1 MHTAADS
8 SPAGVQ
14 VGCAWSGT
22 SVVSYS
28 LGGVLSIFNADD
40 LQAAPKT
47 QRGHNKP
54 VACLLWHSGS
64 NRLISGSYDSPD
76 GTTLVGAM
84 RAWDLSTG
92 LADAFSGDG
101 HNSRVTALGVL
112 KSGGVVS
119 LGLDQTVCFSTAG
132 SRTFDAKVSFEHCAL
147 DLGVGSEK
155 VRLVVVLL
163 WWWWRRLPWRLQ
175 L

>member
-1 MHTAADS
+1 MA
-8 SPAGVQ
+8 
-14 VGCAWSGT
+14 
-22 SVVSYS
+22 YS
-28 LGGVLSIFNADD
+28 LGGVLSIFDGDN
-40 LQAAPKT
+40 LQAAPKV

-76 GTTLVGAM
+76 DGKTLVGAM
-84 RAWDLSTG
+84 RAWDLSNG
-92 LADAFSGDG
+92 LADTFTGDG

-112 KSGGVVS
+112 KSGAVVS

-155 VRLVVVLL
+155 VRLVVVVAVLL
-163 WWWWRRLPWRLQ
+163 LLAAAAVAVVAVVFGPRIEPGSHVCASRWR
-175 L
+175 